1 MSAGS
6 RLVPKLLV
14 QLVLMM
20 GVLAGILFGAAGTW
34 DWPSGWAFLG
44 LFGALSLGFSLWL
57 ARTDP
62 ALLEERMKPAAGP
75 QTLWDL
81 AFIVFIVAAFAA
93 WLGLMGLDARR
104 MGWSHAPLAVQV
116 VGAGLLAAS
125 FLGIGWVYRVNSFAS
140 PVVRLQTERHHVVVS
155 SGPYAF
161 VRHPMYVFAIG
172 MFAAGSLM
180 TGSWWSLAT
189 VPPIALAIALRA
201 LGEEQ
206 VLRAG
211 LAGYEE
217 YARRVRWRF
226 APGIW

>member
-6 RLVPKLLV
+6 RLVPKLLF
-14 QLVLMM
+14 QLALMM
-20 GVLAGILFGAAGTW
+20 AVLAAILFGAAGTW

-44 LFGALSLGFSLWL
+44 LFGALSLIFSLWL
-57 ARTDP
+57 ARIDP

-81 AFIVFIVAAFAA
+81 AFIVFIVAAFPA

-104 MGWSHAPLAVQV
+104 MGWSHVPLAVQV
-116 VGAGLLAAS
+116 LGAGLLAAS

-140 PVVRLQTERHHVVVS
+140 PIVRVQTERHQVVVS

-161 VRHPMYVFAIG
+161 VRHPMYAFALG
-172 MFAAGSLM
+172 MFAAGPLM

-189 VPPIALAIALRA
+189 VPPITLAIALRS
-201 LGEEQ
+201 LGEEK

-211 LAGYEE
+211 LAGYED